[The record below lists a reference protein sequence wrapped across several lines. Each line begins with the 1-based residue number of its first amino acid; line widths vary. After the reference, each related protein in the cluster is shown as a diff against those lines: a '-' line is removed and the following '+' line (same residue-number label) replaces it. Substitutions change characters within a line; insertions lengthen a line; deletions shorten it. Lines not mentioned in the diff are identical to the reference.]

1 MDKVETNLLSNE
13 ELVEDAVSLLETV
26 WQAMDWDNING
37 RRRMNIYNEF
47 RDAVEESADVRNLSR
62 YLDRLTENM
71 SVRSLNDPEAI
82 EIIENSD
89 GDELLRL
96 FRQESQYLV
105 LKLRERRGNLE
116 TSAPDLSKTFDE

>member
-1 MDKVETNLLSNE
+1 MDKVETDPLSDE

-26 WQAMDWDNING
+26 WEAMDWDNIDG
-37 RRRMNIYNEF
+37 RRRRNIYNEF

-71 SVRSLNDPEAI
+71 SVRSVSDTEAI
-82 EIIENSD
+82 EIIENVD

-116 TSAPDLSKTFDE
+116 TSAPDLTKTFSG